1 MFFDSHMHT
10 KFSSD
15 SKMQIE
21 DVIKQGQALN
31 IGTILTEHMDYNYP
45 KEDLFKFDP
54 NKFFNEYSKYRGDN
68 LLLGVE
74 IGLSSSSLSKN
85 NDLSTSYPFDFILG
99 SIHSVNDVDIFTD
112 ESKNDLT
119 KTEYLT
125 LYFKEMIKDIK
136 EFDNFDSLS
145 HIDYPCR
152 YLKGKDKSINLSEL
166 GEYVDEVFKI
176 LIEKEKCLEINTKK
190 FDDKNFIYSIFNLC
204 KRYKDLG
211 GKYVTVGSDAHNKD
225 RIGKDFNIAKDI
237 ILEANLTPVY
247 FSKRKIKIINL

>member
-15 SKMQIE
+15 SKMKIE
-21 DVIKQGQALN
+21 DVIKQGQVLN
-31 IGTILTEHMDYNYP
+31 LGTILTEHMDYNYP
-45 KEDLFKFDP
+45 KKDLFKVDP

-74 IGLSSSSLSKN
+74 IGLSESSLNKN
-85 NDLSTSYPFDFILG
+85 NTLANSYPFDFILG
-99 SIHSVNDVDIFTD
+99 SIHSINDIDIFTD
-112 ESKNDLT
+112 KNKNDFT

-136 EFDNFDSLS
+136 DFDNFDSLS

-152 YLKGKDKSINLSEL
+152 YLNDKNKEINLSEL

-190 FDDKNFIYSIFNLC
+190 FDDKNFIHSIFNLC
-204 KRYKDLG
+204 KRYKELG
-211 GKYVTVGSDAHNKD
+211 GKYITVGSDAHNKD

-237 ILEANLTPVY
+237 ILETNLTPVY
-247 FSKRKIKIINL
+247 FKERKINIIHL

>member
-85 NDLSTSYPFDFILG
+85 NNLSTSYPFDFILG

-119 KTEYLT
+119 KAEYLT

-152 YLKGKDKSINLSEL
+152 YLKEKDKEINLSEL

-190 FDDKNFIYSIFNLC
+190 FDDKNFIHSIFNLC
-204 KRYKDLG
+204 KRYKELG
-211 GKYVTVGSDAHNKD
+211 GKYITVGSDAHNKD

-237 ILEANLTPVY
+237 ILETNLTPVY
-247 FSKRKIKIINL
+247 FKERKINIIHL